1 MTSFREFIKS
11 NLTTKLLADVKDLR
25 IFNEA
30 DMQYRAAVHLD
41 KEYFPDLYLTN
52 QPSIPLGRTRGTVAA
67 KPDIVIYHHKDGPK
81 TAIELKCFLKYEN
94 PSVTQLADLVWKDV
108 DKLRKFKDRYAN
120 SKNAFAVALVNLEK
134 EPYGELQREFSRT
147 NREDWMNHYLF
158 IHVVNIFCDEN
169 GRKRPWY
176 NEWSEQM
183 NEWKQ
188 YFADE

>member
-1 MTSFREFIKS
+1 MKSFREFIKS
-11 NLTTKLLADVKDLR
+11 DLTNKLLGDVKGLR

-52 QPSIPLGRTRGTVAA
+52 QPTIPLGKTRGTIAA

-94 PSVTQLADLVWKDV
+94 PSVTQMADSVWKDV
-108 DKLRKFKDRYAN
+108 DKLQKFKSRYGN
-120 SKNAFAVALVNLEK
+120 SKNAFAVVLVNLER
-134 EPYGELQREFSRT
+134 EPYEEIQGEFSRT

-158 IHVVNIFCDEN
+158 IHVLNVFCDEK

-176 NEWSEQM
+176 NEWSKQM
-183 NEWKQ
+183 SEWKQ